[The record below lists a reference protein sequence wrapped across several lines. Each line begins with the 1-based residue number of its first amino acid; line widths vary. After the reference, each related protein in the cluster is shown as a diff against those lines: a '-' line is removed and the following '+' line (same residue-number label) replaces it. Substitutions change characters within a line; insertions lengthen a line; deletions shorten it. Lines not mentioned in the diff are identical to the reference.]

1 MKSFGDIKA
10 IKEFTIDALHKGTVV
25 VEFLKADGSVRKM
38 TGTLDPLIISTYYTE
53 PEGTKPRPVNE
64 NVCKIF
70 DLDKNEWRSFR
81 WDRLQSVS
89 APFATVNNIFQL
101 TGE

>member
-38 TGTLDPLIISTYYTE
+38 TGTLDPLIISTNYTE
-53 PEGTKPRPVNE
+53 PEVTKPRRVNE
-64 NVCKIF
+64 DVCKIF
-70 DLDKNEWRSFR
+70 DLDNNKWRSFR

-89 APFATVNNIFQL
+89 APFATADDIFQL

>member
-53 PEGTKPRPVNE
+53 PEVTKPRRVNE
-64 NVCKIF
+64 DVCKIF
-70 DLDKNEWRSFR
+70 DLDNNKWRSFR

-89 APFATVNNIFQL
+89 APFATVDNIFQL

>member
-53 PEGTKPRPVNE
+53 PEVTKPRRVNE
-64 NVCKIF
+64 DVCKIF
-70 DLDKNEWRSFR
+70 DLDNNKWRSFR

-89 APFATVNNIFQL
+89 APFATADDIFQL

>member
-53 PEGTKPRPVNE
+53 PEVTKPRRVNE
-64 NVCKIF
+64 DVCKIF